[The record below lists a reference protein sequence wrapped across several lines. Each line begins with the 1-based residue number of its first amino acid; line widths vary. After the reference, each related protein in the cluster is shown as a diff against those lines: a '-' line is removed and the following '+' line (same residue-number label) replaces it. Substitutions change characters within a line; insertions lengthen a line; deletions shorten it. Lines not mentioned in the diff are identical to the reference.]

1 MQILMIVA
9 STPIGVFIIALRT
22 VVGEGS
28 VSTAFAHGLVGPNFS
43 ANVRHLCYSL
53 DLGRGQH
60 LVGKVNR

>member
-1 MQILMIVA
+1 MIVA

-43 ANVRHLCYSL
+43 ANVWHLCFI
-53 DLGRGQH
+53 LGLTVEDSNQLER
-60 LVGKVNR
+60 